1 MRLSAQFY
9 AERKSVVVFHT
20 NIALMN
26 EPSNAAAFSKL
37 VEEQHGSLILYAR
50 QFMQEEAEDIVQ
62 EAFLRLL
69 RHRFDR
75 QPIDNPVAWLFRVVR
90 NEAISRLRRH
100 TLLGRRL
107 DEIRHRQRPWFETNP
122 SKLLENDEIAQKIAE
137 MPLDLREVLVP
148 RLWGELSFQEIGELT
163 ETSESTAHRRYV
175 EALKY
180 LKEKLK

>member
-1 MRLSAQFY
+1 MRSSAQFLRG
-9 AERKSVVVFHT
+9 EKKFRCLPREH
-20 NIALMN
+20 ALMN
-26 EPSNAAAFSKL
+26 EPSNAAFFSKL
-37 VEEQHGSLILYAR
+37 VEEHHGSLILYAR
-50 QFMQEEAEDIVQ
+50 QFMPEEAEDIVQ
-62 EAFLRLL
+62 EAFLQFL

-90 NEAISRLRRH
+90 NEAISRLRRR

-107 DEIRHRQRPWFETNP
+107 EEIRRHQRSWFEANP
-122 SKLLENDEIAQKIAE
+122 SKSLENSEIAQKIAE

-163 ETSESTAHRRYV
+163 ETSESTAHRHYV

-180 LKEKLK
+180 LKNKLQ